1 MDAAVRQRVDQMVSV
16 MSSHVSDGDL
26 LGEGIGTFMSNAA
39 YMLAR
44 HTHAPLGV
52 SLCPNGNTL
61 LLGTRPLTLGRDE
74 AVTLPNALVGWD
86 YIDVNL
92 GIMPP
97 AFIDGR
103 PRWTEF
109 MRPAQ
114 IDAWGWTNNVQI
126 GQPGGRQIR
135 LPGAAGIPDAT
146 SVSRRVFYYVPR
158 HTRDV
163 FVEHLDHVSGV
174 GNARP
179 GQIDNSYGPKKVV
192 VITELCVLMSDESGA
207 LDIVSLHNGVTKD
220 QVVAATG
227 FELPWQR
234 DLKVT
239 PPPSVDQIRLLN
251 EVIDPQ
257 GLRFLECLSGRDR
270 RQRLRALI
278 QADAAPGLSRGRAA
292 S

>member
-1 MDAAVRQRVDQMVSV
+1 MVCV

-61 LLGTRPLTLGRDE
+61 LLGTRPLTLGKDE
-74 AVTLPNALVGWD
+74 CVTLPNALVGWD

-92 GIMPP
+92 GIMPS

-146 SVSRRVFYYVPR
+146 SVSRRVFYYIPR
-158 HTRDV
+158 HTKDV
-163 FVEHLDHVSGV
+163 FVELLDHVSGV

-179 GQIDNSYGPKKVV
+179 GQSAQAYGPKHIV
-192 VITELCVLMSDESGA
+192 VITELCVLTADATGA
-207 LDIVSLHNGVTKD
+207 IDVYSLHEGVTKD
-220 QVVAATG
+220 QVNSATG
-227 FELPWQR
+227 FELPWKR
-234 DLKVT
+234 ELKVT
-239 PPPSVDQIRLLN
+239 PPPSADQIRLLD

-270 RQRLRALI
+270 RRRLRALI
-278 QADAAPGLSRGRAA
+278 QDEAGRELPPER
-292 S
+292 STP